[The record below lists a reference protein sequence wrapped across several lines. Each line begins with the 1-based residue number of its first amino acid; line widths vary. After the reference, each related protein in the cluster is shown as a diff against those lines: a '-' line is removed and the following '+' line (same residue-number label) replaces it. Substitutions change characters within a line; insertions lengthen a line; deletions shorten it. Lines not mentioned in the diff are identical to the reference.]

1 MNLLFIFSGFVLLV
15 IGGEFIVRSSVALS
29 FKFKI
34 SKFIIGMTVVSFA
47 TSLPELLVSVNAALN
62 NSPSIAINN
71 VIGSNIANIGLVL
84 GLISVLGNITIDDNF
99 YKRDWPWM
107 FFFSLLVYFFIWQ
120 DSVLQN
126 YEGLILFLILIF
138 FTLRL
143 IKKSNFQELN
153 GNIDEK
159 LSKISNFKIFIWII
173 ISSIT
178 LYFGADFLVDGSIY
192 FAKQINISEA
202 VISVTI
208 VAIGTSIPELAASLV
223 AIAKKEASISVG
235 NLIGSNIF
243 NIGSVLGITAMIKE
257 IQITDEIIQRDI
269 LWMLIFALIV
279 VVLALIPRKNYLSS
293 YKGLI
298 LFSMYISF
306 IYLAFFQ

>member
-143 IKKSNFQELN
+143 IKKSNFEEFN

-257 IQITDEIIQRDI
+257 IQVTDEIIQRDI

-279 VVLALIPRKNYLSS
+279 IVLALIPRKNYLSS

-298 LFSMYISF
+298 LFSMYLYF
-306 IYLAFFQ
+306 IYLAFL

>member
-84 GLISVLGNITIDDNF
+84 GLISILGNITIDDNF

-143 IKKSNFQELN
+143 IKKSNFEEFN

-257 IQITDEIIQRDI
+257 IQVTDEIIQRDI

-279 VVLALIPRKNYLSS
+279 IVLALIPRKNYLSS

-298 LFSMYISF
+298 LFSMYLYF
-306 IYLAFFQ
+306 IYLAFLQ